1 MVQVTTL
8 INLIS
13 LTIKKPIMLSLKELV
28 TEEQD
33 PKVIEKVLPKVQ
45 EYCTSN
51 EEIQYI
57 AVQKKTIGVNFSP
70 DCIALTN
77 KRIILIRPKSFGLTL
92 EFKDFSWINVA
103 DVHLKEGIFAA
114 TVTIKTT
121 TGQSDSMED
130 IPKAQARKLYRFAQE
145 MEEKKKDER
154 RQRDLEDKRAT
165 AGGGIVFNAPTAQP
179 QAPAPAPVEDPMEKL
194 TKMKTM
200 LDNGIITQAEFD
212 AKKAEIL
219 SKM

>member
-1 MVQVTTL
+1 
-8 INLIS
+8 
-13 LTIKKPIMLSLKELV
+13 MLSIKELV

-57 AVQKKTIGVNFSP
+57 AVQKKTIGINFSP

-77 KRIILIRPKSFGLTL
+77 KRIILIRPKSFGLSL
-92 EFKDFSWINVA
+92 DFKDFSWMNVA
-103 DVHLKEGIFAA
+103 DVHMKEGVFAA
-114 TVTIKTT
+114 TITIKTVKGET
-121 TGQSDSMED
+121 DSMED
-130 IPKAQARKLYRFAQE
+130 IPKAQARRLYRFAQE
-145 MEEKKKDER
+145 MEETKKEER
-154 RQRDLEDKRAT
+154 RQRDLEDKRVQ
-165 AGGGIVFNAPTAQP
+165 AGGGITINTPSAQP
-179 QAPAPAPVEDPMEKL
+179 QATSAPVEDPMEKL
-194 TKMKTM
+194 TKLKAM
-200 LDNGIITQAEFD
+200 LDNGILNQAEFD